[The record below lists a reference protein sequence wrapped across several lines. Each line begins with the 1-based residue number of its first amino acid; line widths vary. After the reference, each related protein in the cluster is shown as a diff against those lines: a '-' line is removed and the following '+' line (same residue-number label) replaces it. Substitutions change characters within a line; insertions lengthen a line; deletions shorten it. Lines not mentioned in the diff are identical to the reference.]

1 MTKKSESK
9 GRKIQDD
16 RRLILRNQIWEGEIE
31 GLTVWD
37 PARYKGFAYIPR
49 HLPQISRIMDKLSG
63 AGKPVSSVYLSLLC
77 NVFSHGFIE
86 IRDKKRLAFESG
98 FSGQR
103 ALTTWHAR
111 MKTLEELGFIRSK
124 PGTYDDFSYVLVMD
138 PLLNIEN
145 IYKSKTKDDLYNS
158 LLSRRNEIG
167 TVL

>member
-1 MTKKSESK
+1 
-9 GRKIQDD
+9 
-16 RRLILRNQIWEGEIE
+16 
-31 GLTVWD
+31 
-37 PARYKGFAYIPR
+37 
-49 HLPQISRIMDKLSG
+49 MDKLSG

-138 PLLNIEN
+138 PLINIEN
-145 IYKSKTKDDLYNS
+145 IYKSKAKDDLYNS